1 LSLPISSTISKVF
14 LDTSVLVSASVY
26 GSYQDLGV
34 KLEHEFYAK
43 TVPLFDIIKKYVD
56 KRVGII
62 SFTIETQAIAV
73 IASAVTSA
81 LEEKA
86 EKIVDPESRA
96 KLFESHTIFFD
107 QCLAHLQ
114 DNLSILQREPV
125 VQSEKSRY
133 YSDVTIMYN
142 DLRNTARNLD
152 IDQIINGNVT
162 PRYRGTIRHEVYEQ
176 YKKRYKQLLKLQN
189 EPVEESD
196 KTILCEAICLLDYYR
211 KTINPDVKMY
221 LASTDYHFSPCD
233 SEGEITEQIKKRFQI
248 VCDWPDEIAGYLKS
262 DGFN

>member
-1 LSLPISSTISKVF
+1 M
-14 LDTSVLVSASVY
+14 SASVY

-34 KLEHEFYAK
+34 KLEHEFYVK

-62 SFTIETQAIAV
+62 SYTIETQAISV
-73 IASAVTSA
+73 IASAVTGA

-96 KLFESHTIFFD
+96 KLFESHAIFFD

-125 VQSEKSRY
+125 IQSEKSRY
-133 YSDVTIMYN
+133 YSHVTIMYN
-142 DLRNTARNLD
+142 DLRNTANNLD
-152 IDQIINGNVT
+152 IDRIINGNVT
-162 PRYRGTIRHEVYEQ
+162 SRYRGTIRHEVYEQ

-211 KTINPDVKMY
+211 KTISPSVKMY

-233 SEGEITEQIKKRFQI
+233 SEGEITEQIKKKFQI

>member
-1 LSLPISSTISKVF
+1 M
-14 LDTSVLVSASVY
+14 SASVY

-34 KLEHEFYAK
+34 KLEHEFYVK

-62 SFTIETQAIAV
+62 SYTVETQAISV
-73 IASAVTSA
+73 IASAVTGA

-125 VQSEKSRY
+125 IQSEKSRY
-133 YSDVTIMYN
+133 YSHVTIMYN
-142 DLRNTARNLD
+142 DLRNTANNLD
-152 IDQIINGNVT
+152 IDRIINGNVT

-196 KTILCEAICLLDYYR
+196 KTILCEAICLLEYYR
-211 KTINPDVKMY
+211 KTISPSVRMY
-221 LASTDYHFSPCD
+221 LASTDYHFSPCG
-233 SEGEITEQIKKRFQI
+233 SEGEITEQIKKKFQI

>member
-1 LSLPISSTISKVF
+1 
-14 LDTSVLVSASVY
+14 VSASVY

-34 KLEHEFYAK
+34 KLEHEFYVK

-62 SFTIETQAIAV
+62 SYTVETQAISV
-73 IASAVTSA
+73 IASAVTGA

-125 VQSEKSRY
+125 IQSEKSRY
-133 YSDVTIMYN
+133 YSHVTIMYN
-142 DLRNTARNLD
+142 DLRNTANNLD
-152 IDQIINGNVT
+152 IDRIINGNVT

-196 KTILCEAICLLDYYR
+196 KTILCEAICLLEYYR
-211 KTINPDVKMY
+211 KTISPSVRMY
-221 LASTDYHFSPCD
+221 LASTDYHFSPCG
-233 SEGEITEQIKKRFQI
+233 SEGEITEQIKKKFQI